1 MSELRELLGTLRAF
15 AIPMRTK
22 FRGITVREGALI
34 EGPAGW
40 GEFSPFAE
48 YGPAE
53 SARWLASAIESATA
67 GWPAPVRDF
76 VPVNVTVPA
85 VGPERAY
92 EIVAASGCRTAK
104 VKVAEQGQREA
115 EDIERVAAVR
125 DALDAAGPG
134 GRIRVDANAGWSVQ
148 AAARILRQLSRYG
161 LEYAE
166 QPCATLPEL
175 AQLRRLIDIPI
186 AADESIRKATDPL
199 KVRAAGAADIVMVKV
214 QPLGGV
220 RAALRVAAGLRAAGR
235 RVERCRH
242 LRRPGGRR
250 RSRRRPA
257 RAALRLRP
265 GHDVPARGR
274 RDRRAAG
281 RGGRTAPGPPP
292 ARRPQRAR
300 ALGDRPA
307 AVAGPRAR
315 GGAVPVNP
323 STAFATVLADELVRC
338 GLREVVI
345 APGSRST
352 PLAMAF
358 DSLDRA
364 GRVRLH
370 VRIDERSAS
379 FCALG
384 LAKASGRPVAVV
396 CTSGTAA
403 ANLHPA
409 AIEADESAIGLL
421 LLTADRPPE
430 LRGTGASQ
438 TVDQVKLY
446 GSAVRWYA
454 ETGVPE
460 RLPGMAGYWRS
471 LACRAWA
478 HAAGAL
484 GALPGPVHL
493 NIPLRDP
500 LVPDASPP
508 WPESLQGRADG
519 EPWTRV
525 SDAAVV
531 TDPVQVPWAERGVV
545 VCGDGDYDAAALI
558 ELAELAGWP
567 VLAEPSSGARRGPN
581 ALTGYQYL
589 LASPEF
595 MAAHRPDVVI
605 SAGRPGL
612 SRPQSALLRLARG
625 TDAAAPVRHVVL
637 AQGPGMWADPQRAA
651 TDVAAAIRLT
661 AVPGAVGGRWLDEW
675 RRADAAATEAADAV
689 LDAWRD
695 GDLPA
700 AADRALSEPEVAR
713 ELVAALPERALVWCG
728 NSLSVRDLD
737 LLLPARTDTRVIA
750 SRGASGID
758 GTFSTAAGAALAH
771 AADHP
776 GAVAFAL
783 IGDLSLLHDAPGL
796 AIGPGEPRPDLCV
809 VVVNNDGGGIFEGL
823 EPARFGGGVS
833 GRGVSGGECRAARC
847 RAAGCRA
854 ARSRAGRR
862 ASPARPSN
870 PRR

>member
-1 MSELRELLGTLRAF
+1 M
-15 AIPMRTK
+15 
-22 FRGITVREGALI
+22 
-34 EGPAGW
+34 
-40 GEFSPFAE
+40 
-48 YGPAE
+48 
-53 SARWLASAIESATA
+53 
-67 GWPAPVRDF
+67 
-76 VPVNVTVPA
+76 
-85 VGPERAY
+85 
-92 EIVAASGCRTAK
+92 
-104 VKVAEQGQREA
+104 
-115 EDIERVAAVR
+115 
-125 DALDAAGPG
+125 
-134 GRIRVDANAGWSVQ
+134 
-148 AAARILRQLSRYG
+148 
-161 LEYAE
+161 
-166 QPCATLPEL
+166 
-175 AQLRRLIDIPI
+175 
-186 AADESIRKATDPL
+186 
-199 KVRAAGAADIVMVKV
+199 
-214 QPLGGV
+214 
-220 RAALRVAAGLRAAGR
+220 
-235 RVERCRH
+235 
-242 LRRPGGRR
+242 
-250 RSRRRPA
+250 
-257 RAALRLRP
+257 
-265 GHDVPARGR
+265 
-274 RDRRAAG
+274 
-281 RGGRTAPGPPP
+281 
-292 ARRPQRAR
+292 
-300 ALGDRPA
+300 
-307 AVAGPRAR
+307 
-315 GGAVPVNP
+315 NP
-323 STAFATVLADELVRC
+323 STAFGTVLADELARC
-338 GLREVVI
+338 GLREVVL

-379 FCALG
+379 FTALG

-409 AIEADESAIGLL
+409 VIEADESAVPLL

-484 GALPGPVHL
+484 GTLPGPVHL

-500 LVPDASPP
+500 LVPDHRPP
-508 WPESLQGRADG
+508 APPADPAARTPAAATPTTPGPGSDDWPESLDGRAGG

-525 SDAAVV
+525 SAAAMV
-531 TDPVQVPWAERGVV
+531 TEPLALPWTERGVL
-545 VCGDGDYDAAALI
+545 VCGDGDYDAAALV
-558 ELAELAGWP
+558 ELAERAGWP

-581 ALTGYQYL
+581 ALAGYQYL

-595 MAAHRPDVVI
+595 LAAHRPDVVI

-612 SRPQSALLRLARG
+612 SRPQSALLRLGRGAAR
-625 TDAAAPVRHVVL
+625 PVRQVVI

-651 TDVAAAIRLT
+651 TDVAASVRLT
-661 AVPGAVGGRWLDEW
+661 GATGTGAAGAAGGRWLDEW
-675 RRADAAATEAADAV
+675 RRADAAASEAAAAV

-695 GDLPA
+695 GDDSA
-700 AADRALSEPEVAR
+700 SAGQGLSEPEVAR
-713 ELVAALPERALVWCG
+713 ELVAALPRNAMLWCG

-737 LLLPARTDTRVIA
+737 LLLPPQTDTRVIA

-823 EPARFGGGVS
+823 EPARFGGGMSDRAHPLGQPTALTVFERAFGTPHGASLDRLAAAFGIPYTLAGRPGDVAKAIAATVS
-833 GRGVSGGECRAARC
+833 GTGPRIVEARTGRAANADLRTRMRAAAIGAVAAVSG
-847 RAAGCRA
+847 
-854 ARSRAGRR
+854 
-862 ASPARPSN
+862 
-870 PRR
+870 